1 MSFKQY
7 LRREITLGL
16 DETYTEDEAW
26 AKDHPGLGYYEHHLS
41 IIDAHERAAPIFRE
55 YLTGRAGLRILESGC
70 GSGRWMAFFETL
82 GHRAYGVDDSWG
94 ALRVARRHDPAMRLV
109 KADALRTPFADGS
122 FDAAFSSYVAE
133 HFEDGP
139 EELFRE
145 IHRVLKPDGLF
156 FVVVPFNNT
165 FRRLVVNPMLR
176 AFYAVWRARGKPLGF
191 TEFRY
196 TKGEMDGFLRRT
208 AFDVLRVEPDD
219 FVLPW
224 TKGLFV
230 DLSDVGSF
238 VRYEHKPPF
247 EFGPFGQTIV
257 RVFQSAGVWHCCAG
271 IFYVARARK
280 EPTAVRGDVR
290 GAAPA
295 P

>member
-1 MSFKQY
+1 MAKLRAGMSFKQY
-7 LRREITLGL
+7 LRSEITAGL

-26 AKDHPGLGYYEHHLS
+26 AKNHPGRGYYDVHLS
-41 IIDAHERAAPIFRE
+41 TINTHERATPIFRE
-55 YLTGRAGLRILESGC
+55 YLGGRSGLRILESGC

-82 GHRAYGVDDSWG
+82 GHLAYGVDDSWG
-94 ALRVARRHDPAMRLV
+94 PLRLARRHDPDMRLV
-109 KADALRTPFADGS
+109 KADALHTPYADDT

-145 IHRVLKPDGLF
+145 IHRVLKPGGFF

-165 FRRLVVNPMLR
+165 FRRLVVNPTLR
-176 AFYAVWRARGKPLGF
+176 AFYALWHARGKGLGF

-196 TKGEMDGFLRRT
+196 SKTEMDGFLRAT

-219 FVLPW
+219 FFLPW

-230 DLSDVGSF
+230 DLCDVGSF
-238 VRYEHKPPF
+238 VHHEHKPPF
-247 EFGPFGQTIV
+247 EFGPFGQRVIRTI
-257 RVFQSAGVWHCCAG
+257 QSAGLWHSCAG
-271 IFYVARARK
+271 IFYVTRARK
-280 EPTAVRGDVR
+280 
-290 GAAPA
+290 
-295 P
+295 